1 MKKLTLLM
9 ILIIPFQVSYGQLI
23 KNNVLPPDAGH
34 FEKMPVRTPDPMG
47 GSEELIIGE
56 KSLSSSIIGYNYYDL
71 QTYGAIQ
78 QRLYAYPDGT
88 IGATWMMA
96 METTNWSDRGTG
108 YNYFDGTF
116 WDNAPSVR
124 IESGRTGWPSYAPW
138 GANGEVNVAHYLNGN
153 DWVLLF
159 CKRPNKGQGSWT
171 EFMLGGPVANVG
183 IVWPAMITNGSNHN
197 TIHVL
202 ARTYGDL
209 YMGQDGALV
218 YSRSS
223 DGGLT
228 WEIENYF
235 FPDLGTNYFLDI
247 GADEYTW
254 ANPVG
259 DTIAFTVGFSSGHAC
274 IMKSTDNGDTWQK
287 IQVFESP
294 FYPPPGG
301 ATPTFGAGDGS
312 SAIALDDQGIA
323 HVAFG
328 RMRHVYD
335 ETGAAF
341 YYPFTDG
348 LIYWNET
355 MDELD
360 TTIISSYTLEHL
372 EQNGNLIGWVPVD
385 PTSLIGFPSY
395 YTSLT
400 SNPQISIDGDRIF
413 VVWSGLSQW
422 DNGIWNYRRI
432 SGNSSNDGG
441 LTWNGMVD
449 LTGELV
455 FIFSECVFPSL
466 APTIVNNQFHLIF
479 QEDNEPGIFVWAA
492 QQAMPVENRVTYQ
505 NHETFV
511 LTGIDDNQAETMPAL
526 SLSLNFPNP
535 FSEVTWFD
543 LNISKESQVEL
554 LIYDLTGKLLQQI
567 DYGKKSAGNVRIRYD
582 NLHLPKGIYFYSF
595 ITDLGTQNGKF
606 IVN

>member
-1 MKKLTLLM
+1 MKKFTLVM
-9 ILIIPFQVSYGQLI
+9 ILITSVLFTSGQLI
-23 KNNVLPPDAGH
+23 HKKVLPPDANY
-34 FEKMPVRTPDPMG
+34 FEKMPVRIPDPMG
-47 GSEELIIGE
+47 GSGDLIIGE
-56 KSLSSSIIGYNYYDL
+56 KPLSSTIIGNTYYDL
-71 QTYGAIQ
+71 QTYGSIQ

-96 METTNWSDRGTG
+96 LETPDWPDRGTG
-108 YNYFDGTF
+108 YNYYDGSSWGPYPTT
-116 WDNAPSVR
+116 R
-124 IESGRTGWPSYAPW
+124 IESGRTGWPSYAPL
-138 GANGEVNVAHYLNGN
+138 GTNGEINVAHYLNGA

-159 CKRPNKGQGSWT
+159 CKRANKGQGSWT

-183 IVWPAMITNGSNHN
+183 IVWPAMMTNGIDHQ
-197 TIHVL
+197 TIHIL
-202 ARTYGDL
+202 ARTYGDP

-228 WEIENYF
+228 WEIENHF
-235 FPDLGTNYFLDI
+235 FTELGSSYFLEI

-259 DTIAFTVGFSSGHAC
+259 DTIAFAVGFSSGHAY

-287 IQVFESP
+287 TVVFQSP

-312 SAIALDDQGIA
+312 SAIALDNEGVA

-355 MDELD
+355 MDALD
-360 TTIISSYTLEHL
+360 TTIISSYTLDYL
-372 EQNGNLIGWVPVD
+372 LQNGNLIGWVPGD
-385 PTSLIGFPSY
+385 PANLIGFPSY

-400 SNPQISIDGDRIF
+400 SNPQITIDGERIF
-413 VVWSGLSQW
+413 VIWSGLSQYN
-422 DNGIWNYRRI
+422 NGVWNYRKI
-432 SGNSSNDGG
+432 NGNSSNDGG

-449 LTGELV
+449 LTDELV

-479 QEDNEPGIFVWAA
+479 QEDNEPGIFIWAA
-492 QQAMPVENRVTYQ
+492 QQPAPGDNRITYQ
-505 NHETFV
+505 NNETYI
-511 LTGIDDNQAETMPAL
+511 LTGIEDNQSETTKEITL
-526 SLSLNFPNP
+526 SQNFPNP
-535 FSEVTWFD
+535 FRVVTWFD
-543 LNISKESQVEL
+543 LYIGKDSQVEL
-554 LIYDLTGKLLQQI
+554 LVFDITGKLLQHI
-567 DYGKKSAGNVRIRYD
+567 DFGRKMAGNIRLQYH
-582 NLHLPKGIYFYSF
+582 NMHLSSGVYFYS
-595 ITDLGTQNGKF
+595 IKTDSGTRNGKF
-606 IVN
+606 MIQ